1 MEMSKYTTLSAQA
14 VTEQFQVS
22 LEHGL
27 STDAVATAQSKYGS
41 NALAEHT
48 TSPFSIFFRQFKS
61 SFVYLL
67 IGAAVLALILGE
79 TIDGVMVII
88 FVLINAVLGFLQEY
102 RSEKTSQLLKQFT
115 VPHTQVRRNGQ
126 VQRIASKEVVPGDVV
141 ILEAGDIVPAD
152 CRVIVANDVM
162 ANETILTGESVPIAK
177 TIEPLA
183 KETEQ
188 IYEASNILFSG
199 TTLVSGEAETVVI
212 ATGKHTAMGEVA
224 TLTTETHRVSSFEVE
239 INKFSKFILRLVLIT
254 LVCVLAMHLLLKA
267 DTSWIDLIIFGI
279 ALAVGVI
286 PEGLPVVTTF
296 SLSRGALR
304 LAKQQVV
311 VKRLTAIEDLGG
323 IEVLCTD
330 KTGTITENKLTVADV
345 TGDRSTTLWQAAL
358 AGTEVIHDQSQTPNN
373 SFDLAVWQAL
383 NDQEQQRL
391 ITVKRLAEIPF
402 DPERRRNSVL
412 MEVNGQRTLIVRG
425 AAEVI
430 CQFCPAMSPNLCKEL
445 EAWVAKQGEQGRRV
459 IALAHKPWNQ
469 DTYEASDELK
479 NLEYIGAISFVDPI
493 KASTQQAVTD
503 AKELG
508 VTVKVITGDSKEVA
522 GAVGHQVGLIAQ
534 PTDVL
539 LGAELEALSHEEQ
552 LVAVR
557 KHNMFA
563 RISPQQKYHIIEL
576 LQQQNIQVGFL
587 GEGINDA
594 PALKK
599 ANISLVVQGA
609 SDIAR
614 EAADVILLKQ
624 SLEVIVDGI
633 REGRSVFANTMKYI
647 QATLSSNFGN
657 FYAVALVSLFI
668 DFLPMLPLQILLV
681 NLLSDFPMISIAA
694 DRVDAAELRKPK
706 AYHVK
711 DILLLATF
719 LGITSTVFDFIYFA
733 VFRNL
738 DPSGLQTNWF
748 IGSILTELLF
758 LFSIR
763 THRFILK
770 GIGPAPII
778 LLLTSAAAILTVAIP
793 YTNFGQAIFQ
803 FTPPTLNQM
812 LIILGIAAVYL
823 ITTETV
829 KVLYFKHFSAKASQ

>member
-1 MEMSKYTTLSAQA
+1 MASRQ
-14 VTEQFQVS
+14 
-22 LEHGL
+22 EHG
-27 STDAVATAQSKYGS
+27 ANQ
-41 NALAEHT
+41 LAEHH
-48 TSPFSIFFRQFKS
+48 TSWTSIFFRQFKS

-67 IGAAVLALILGE
+67 IGAATLALILGE
-79 TIDGVMVII
+79 TIDGVMVFV
-88 FVLINAVLGFLQEY
+88 FVLINAVLGFFQEY
-102 RSEKTSQLLKQFT
+102 RSEKTSQLLKKFT
-115 VPHTQVRRNGQ
+115 VQHTQVRRGGQ
-126 VQRIASKEVVPGDVV
+126 SQRVPSVEIVPGDIL
-141 ILEAGDIVPAD
+141 ILEAGDIIPAD
-152 CRVIVANDVM
+152 CRIVKANDCM
-162 ANETILTGESVPIAK
+162 ANETILTGESVPISKSEAALTK
-177 TIEPLA
+177 P
-183 KETEQ
+183 TEE
-188 IYEASNILFSG
+188 IYQASNILFSG
-199 TTLVSGEAETVVI
+199 TTLVSGEVEAVVVAI
-212 ATGKHTAMGEVA
+212 GKDTAMGEVA
-224 TLTTETHRVSSFEVE
+224 TLTTETKRVSSFEVE
-239 INKFSKFILRLVLIT
+239 INKFSGFILRLVLIT
-254 LVCVLAMHLLLKA
+254 LVCVLAMHLLIK
-267 DTSWIDLIIFGI
+267 DETSWVELIIFGI

-304 LAKQQVV
+304 LAKQKVV

-345 TGDRSTTLWQAAL
+345 TGKRETTLWHAAL
-358 AGTEVIHDQSQTPNN
+358 AGAEVVHDQSQTPNN
-373 SFDLAVWQAL
+373 AFDLAVWQAL
-383 NDQEQQRL
+383 NDTERTHL
-391 ITVKRLAEIPF
+391 IEAKRLAEIPF

-412 MEVNGQRTLIVRG
+412 MESDGKRMLIVRG
-425 AAEVI
+425 AAELI
-430 CQFCPAMSPNLCKEL
+430 CTFCPAMGGSQCNEL
-445 EAWVAKQGEQGRRV
+445 AAWVAKQGEQGRRV
-459 IALAHKPWNQ
+459 IALAQKPWTK
-469 DTYEASDELK
+469 DDYEASDELK

-493 KASTQQAVTD
+493 KASTMQAVAD
-503 AKELG
+503 AKALG

-522 GAVGHQVGLIAQ
+522 GAVGHQVGLIAD
-534 PTDVL
+534 PADVL
-539 LGAELEALSHEEQ
+539 LGETLESLSHTEQ
-552 LVAVR
+552 LAAVV
-557 KHNMFA
+557 KHHMFA

-576 LQQQNIQVGFL
+576 LQQQNLHVGFL

-614 EAADVILLKQ
+614 EAADVILLEQ
-624 SLEVIVDGI
+624 SLNVIIEGI

-719 LGITSTVFDFIYFA
+719 LGITSTVFDFIFFA

-738 DPSGLQTNWF
+738 PPSALQTNWF
-748 IGSILTELLF
+748 IGSILTELVF

-763 THRFILK
+763 THRFILR
-770 GIGPAPII
+770 GIGPAPVI
-778 LLLTSAAAILTVAIP
+778 LCLTGAAAILTVAIP
-793 YTNFGQAIFQ
+793 YTSWGQSIFS
-803 FTPPTLNQM
+803 FTAPTLNQM
-812 LIILGIAAVYL
+812 ALILGIVGVYL
-823 ITTETV
+823 VVTETV
-829 KVLYFKHFSAKASQ
+829 KVLYYKHFQSSHS